1 MARKID
7 NLFQSVR
14 FVLPQQREL
23 YLELKR
29 DEQLIP
35 KPVLEEDEL
44 EEIQRAIND
53 SRQGDYAVT
62 VSWWSSV
69 KNHLGCIHTMW
80 GVARLNPNTRKL
92 KLMND
97 TSVEFIDIGNIVSVS

>member
-23 YLELKR
+23 YLELRR

-44 EEIQRAIND
+44 ESIQRAVND

-62 VSWWSSV
+62 VSWWSSA
-69 KNHLGCIHTMW
+69 KNHLGCVQTMR

-92 KLMND
+92 KLSND
-97 TSVEFIDIGNIVSVS
+97 TSVETIDIDDVIAVK